1 MKVNLQKINKFTKNK
16 HRKIKKKI
24 SDSQFVKKYKVLKD
38 NYQPQKV
45 PSMVTNN

>member
-1 MKVNLQKINKFTKNK
+1 MKVNLQKINIEKL
-16 HRKIKKKI
+16 KKKN
-24 SDSQFVKKYKVLKD
+24 SDSQFVNKYKVLKD